1 MCLKIKRIEDK
12 KSILKKAEKSATYLL
27 ETIENT
33 DLCRYVYREDYV
45 GLKKIKEAV
54 VQMLKKENKRS

>member
-1 MCLKIKRIEDK
+1 MCLKMKRIEDK
-12 KSILKKAEKSATYLL
+12 KSILKKAEKSASYLL

-45 GLKKIKEAV
+45 GLKKIKEAIV
-54 VQMLKKENKRS
+54 RMLEKENKKR